1 MRVWWISPYNTLY
14 SKGKDA
20 EEEEEEEKE
29 EEGEQRV
36 REPPATTGISL
47 SLLFFTDNADAGH
60 FYDDQAGG
68 NHIPDKRL

>member
-1 MRVWWISPYNTLY
+1 MGRTTGEQLTSSRGV
-14 SKGKDA
+14 G
-20 EEEEEEEKE
+20 EEEKEEE